1 MVSAG
6 YHNWPIAFPHS
17 CLTGQY
23 SRTDARSTDWGYA
36 SFSNTGYSI
45 NAEGSTAADRT
56 SSVVGIGY

>member
-1 MVSAG
+1 MVGAG

-23 SRTDARSTDWGYA
+23 SRTDSRSTDWGYA

-45 NAEGSTAADRT
+45 TAEGNTTADRT